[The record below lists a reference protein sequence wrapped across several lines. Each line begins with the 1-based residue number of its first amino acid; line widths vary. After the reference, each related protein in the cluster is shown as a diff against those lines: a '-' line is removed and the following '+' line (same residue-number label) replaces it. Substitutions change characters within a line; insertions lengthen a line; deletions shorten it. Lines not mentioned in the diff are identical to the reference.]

1 MSDYQFGIHDQS
13 ASNPYKSTIGHQ
25 WGLIQ
30 DTVQPACKV
39 NKLNSSYPSK
49 SYFFGGQEMHLHLSP
64 MFVALSVTCEL
75 DMRSTKFK

>member
-1 MSDYQFGIHDQS
+1 MTNQPAIPTNQQLAIS
-13 ASNPYKSTIGHQ
+13 
-25 WGLIQ
+25 GLIQ